1 MNKIYI
7 DTTNYELII
16 KENETY
22 FLESNLDIINLNI
35 IVEENINSKV
45 IYMVKDS
52 NINLSINIKENG
64 NLTINTLGIDSSISS
79 LINF

>member
-16 KENETY
+16 KDNETY
-22 FLESNLDIINLNI
+22 FLESNKDIINLNI

-52 NINLSINIKENG
+52 NINLS
-64 NLTINTLGIDSSISS
+64 LTKRK
-79 LINF
+79 